1 MTRLALLLS
10 GALGTAGCG
19 APSVPGACALPTQ
32 KPMIDVD
39 FYFGRDIASRAAVTD
54 AEWEEFA
61 AREITPRF
69 PDGFTVLDAQGQW
82 RNPESGTVK
91 REASKLVRVIAPGG
105 GNLSARVE
113 AVSLAYRQR
122 FHQDAIGVVTT
133 PVCAAF

>member
-1 MTRLALLLS
+1 MRLALLLC
-10 GALGTAGCG
+10 GAMGTAGCG
-19 APSVPGACALPTQ
+19 VASMPGACVLPTQ

-54 AEWEEFA
+54 AEWEAFA

-69 PDGFTVLDAQGQW
+69 PDGFTILDAQGQW
-82 RNPESGTVK
+82 RNPTSGKVT

-113 AVSLAYRQR
+113 AISLAYRQR
-122 FHQDAIGVVTT
+122 FHQDAVGVVTT

>member
-1 MTRLALLLS
+1 M
-10 GALGTAGCG
+10 
-19 APSVPGACALPTQ
+19 PGACVLPTQ

-54 AEWEEFA
+54 AEWEAFA
-61 AREITPRF
+61 AGEITPRF
-69 PDGFTVLDAQGQW
+69 PDGFTILDAQGQW
-82 RNPESGTVK
+82 RNPTSGKVT

-113 AVSLAYRQR
+113 AISLAYRQR
-122 FHQDAIGVVTT
+122 FHQDAVGVVTT

>member
-1 MTRLALLLS
+1 MRLALLLC
-10 GALGTAGCG
+10 GAMGTAGCG
-19 APSVPGACALPTQ
+19 VASMPGACVLPTQ

-54 AEWEEFA
+54 AEWEAFA
-61 AREITPRF
+61 AGEITPRF
-69 PDGFTVLDAQGQW
+69 PDGFTILDAQGQW
-82 RNPESGTVK
+82 RNPTSGKVT

-113 AVSLAYRQR
+113 AISLAYRQR
-122 FHQDAIGVVTT
+122 FHQDAVGVVTT

>member
-1 MTRLALLLS
+1 
-10 GALGTAGCG
+10 
-19 APSVPGACALPTQ
+19 VPGACVLPTQ

-39 FYFGRDIASRAAVTD
+39 FYFGRDIAARAAVTD
-54 AEWEEFA
+54 AEWQDFA

-91 REASKLVRVIAPGG
+91 REASKLVRVIAPDGD
-105 GNLSARVE
+105 NLSARVE

-122 FHQDAIGVVTT
+122 FHQDAVGVVTT

>member
-1 MTRLALLLS
+1 MIRLALLLS

-19 APSVPGACALPTQ
+19 VGSVPGACVLPTQ

-39 FYFGRDIASRAAVTD
+39 FYFGRDIAARAAVTD
-54 AEWEEFA
+54 AEWQDFA

-91 REASKLVRVIAPGG
+91 REASKLVRVIAPDGD
-105 GNLSARVE
+105 NLSARVE

-122 FHQDAIGVVTT
+122 FHQDAVGVVTT